1 MGKYK
6 VEILLAAWQ
15 DIDRISDVY
24 LRLAGAASAK
34 KITDALLDTL
44 ARLGDFPYMGA
55 QHPDPE
61 LARREF
67 RKVLCG
73 DLVCVYK
80 VIGQS
85 VFVYRV
91 VNGRTDYPQLLKKKQ
106 KHPAPQKRISA
117 ERDVWLQRLGQL
129 IKRFFCPVQNG
140 IYIVALD
147 VQVFGGDA
155 VGAADAQHAGQG
167 LQIVIAEVFP
177 LDGAAA
183 GGD

>member
-34 KITDALLDTL
+34 KITD

-91 VNGRTDYPQLLKKKQ
+91 VNGRTDYPQLLK
-106 KHPAPQKRISA
+106 
-117 ERDVWLQRLGQL
+117 
-129 IKRFFCPVQNG
+129 
-140 IYIVALD
+140 
-147 VQVFGGDA
+147 
-155 VGAADAQHAGQG
+155 
-167 LQIVIAEVFP
+167 
-177 LDGAAA
+177 
-183 GGD
+183 